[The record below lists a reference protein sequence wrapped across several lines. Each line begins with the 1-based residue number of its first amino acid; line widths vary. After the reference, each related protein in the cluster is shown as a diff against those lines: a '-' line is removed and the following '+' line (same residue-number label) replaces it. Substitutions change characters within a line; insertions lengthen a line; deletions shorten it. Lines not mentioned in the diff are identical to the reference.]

1 MSAPAIR
8 RLIVSL
14 RTRYHLWS
22 GHRAYKSGRM
32 RLAGRHFREAVK
44 AGAHTFEAWLILGKI
59 YYRQNDL
66 ARAADAFDR
75 AAKTDPIRFELEG
88 YPDNFVPRLAARSR
102 TAPRPEYRVV
112 IESGEGEDPRRARHP
127 AYGDFR
133 TRDEWLAHRTNPA
146 IQPGDGQHVDWDE
159 AAKDLFAE

>member
-1 MSAPAIR
+1 M
-8 RLIVSL
+8 SL
-14 RTRYHLWS
+14 RSRYHLWS

-32 RLAGRHFREAVK
+32 RLAGQHFREAVK
-44 AGAHTFEAWLILGKI
+44 AGSESFEAWLILGKI

-75 AAKTDPIRFELEG
+75 AAKADPIRFELEG

-112 IESGEGEDPRRARHP
+112 IESADAPETRTVGKPS
-127 AYGDFR
+127 YGDFR
-133 TRDEWLAHRTNPA
+133 TRNEWLAHRDRPN
-146 IQPGDGQHVDWDE
+146 IRPGEGQDIDWDQ